1 MFDQLNLY
9 LQACT
14 SPERRETLITAMR
27 TLESLL
33 GPQVWT
39 NIDHLLTVEEAADT
53 NYTMGE
59 IEETILGLF
68 YSAYAQ
74 FGIVLDIDQL
84 EPRLTGVLTET
95 IEALL
100 QSETSEFGQRFRD
113 ILEVNN
119 NVQDALLE
127 ILDEVLPHCA
137 RGLEDVIYQVSPSLL
152 ERLLEATEARLELR
166 ATEVATEAEAAYQRR
181 VQAFRAKHGRTPVV
195 GALLDSGANLRF
207 GPNVT
212 ISLIESYLGD
222 LAPKEAAL
230 ELYALVTYSN
240 LSDADV
246 LPATRLL
253 VKEAFAS
260 EEQAGEV
267 ELVLNEVLVS

>member
-9 LQACT
+9 LTACT
-14 SPERRETLITAMR
+14 SPERRETLINAMR
-27 TLESLL
+27 SLESIL

-39 NIDHLLTVEEAADT
+39 NIDHLLTSEESADT

-74 FGIVLDIDQL
+74 FGIVLDIDLL
-84 EPRLTGVLTET
+84 EARLTRNLTT
-95 IEALL
+95 TMEALL
-100 QSETSEFGQRFRD
+100 QAETSEFGEQFRN

-119 NVQDALLE
+119 NVQDALFE
-127 ILDEVLPHCA
+127 ILEEVLPESV
-137 RGLEDVIYQVSPSLL
+137 RGLEDVVIQVSPSLL
-152 ERLLEATEARLELR
+152 DRLLEVTAQRVDLR
-166 ATEVATEAEAAYQRR
+166 ATTVVSEVEAAYQSR

-212 ISLIESYLGD
+212 LSLIESYLAD

-230 ELYALVTYSN
+230 ELYALTTYSN
-240 LSDADV
+240 LPDAEV

-253 VKEAFAS
+253 VKEAFA
-260 EEQAGEV
+260 EEEFAGEV